1 MPPGRANFAINLIVA
16 GGSGWKHNTYR
27 PTMADLGQTVR
38 RLKEELGE
46 IHARAVRGTKIIT
59 NRLKPRRRLCCSF
72 TELEMSQVKEL
83 EGVRQAEA
91 SKIKTVYVP
100 RIGETD

>member
-1 MPPGRANFAINLIVA
+1 VRFTPAP
-16 GGSGWKHNTYR
+16 SGAQRYHEPAKAEEALVLQLYR
-27 PTMADLGQTVR
+27 VVR
-38 RLKEELGE
+38 
-46 IHARAVRGTKIIT
+46 
-59 NRLKPRRRLCCSF
+59 
-72 TELEMSQVKEL
+72 ELEMSQAKEL

>member
-1 MPPGRANFAINLIVA
+1 VLQL
-16 GGSGWKHNTYR
+16 YR
-27 PTMADLGQTVR
+27 VVR
-38 RLKEELGE
+38 
-46 IHARAVRGTKIIT
+46 
-59 NRLKPRRRLCCSF
+59 
-72 TELEMSQVKEL
+72 ELEMSQGKEL